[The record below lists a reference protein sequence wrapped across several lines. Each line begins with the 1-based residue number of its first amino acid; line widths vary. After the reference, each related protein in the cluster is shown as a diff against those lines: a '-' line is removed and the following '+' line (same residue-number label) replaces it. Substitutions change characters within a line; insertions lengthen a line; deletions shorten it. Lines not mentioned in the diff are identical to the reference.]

1 MEITEVAVPGSIELH
16 SRVVRLRTINSYRD
30 IVVREM
36 TESEIEALRLSKW
49 TYAIAAFMSGVAI
62 GSISVLAAWFASL
75 PT

>member
-36 TESEIEALRLSKW
+36 TETEIESLHLAKW
-49 TYAIAAFMSGVAI
+49 SYAIAAFLSGAAI
-62 GSISVLAAWFASL
+62 GSISVFVAWFSSL
-75 PT
+75 P